1 MLNDSEDKI
10 AAAIL
15 IRLRISGALDCENNQ
30 AHFFF
35 VGGMLM
41 HKQKVRIQLSEH
53 FTCGKLLRFSIPS
66 IVMMI
71 FTSIYSIV
79 DGIFVSNFAGDTA
92 FAGLNLIFPVI
103 MILGAVGMM
112 FGAGGS
118 AILARTLGEGDKE
131 RAGRYFSMFVVAVV
145 CVAIVFGVLG
155 SIFMDTFAHLLGKNA
170 TAETVEEAI
179 VYGRVSLIGLPF
191 CMLQYSF
198 QSFFIT
204 AEKPTLGFF
213 VTVIAGVVNAVLDA
227 VFIICFSWGLAGAAA
242 ATVIGQVV
250 GGIVPIIYFLR
261 KNDSLLQLLRPVFS
275 FRVLVSA
282 CTNGSSELL
291 TNISSSVV
299 AILYNSI
306 LLSVAGDDGVIA
318 YGVIMYMNTVFMGIF
333 YGFAMGISPIIGFHY
348 GAKNQDELKG
358 LFRRGLF
365 ILTVMGVILFGL
377 AEALSVPFAAA
388 FTSSDVARE
397 LTQYGIWIYSIAYI
411 LMGITYTV
419 PRSLLHSA
427 QAVHRHLFLFC
438 ERFCFNAEPYCCFL
452 LLAELQVFGRQLFWQ
467 KGCR

>member
-1 MLNDSEDKI
+1 
-10 AAAIL
+10 
-15 IRLRISGALDCENNQ
+15 
-30 AHFFF
+30 
-35 VGGMLM
+35 
-41 HKQKVRIQLSEH
+41 
-53 FTCGKLLRFSIPS
+53 
-66 IVMMI
+66 
-71 FTSIYSIV
+71 
-79 DGIFVSNFAGDTA
+79 
-92 FAGLNLIFPVI
+92 
-103 MILGAVGMM
+103 
-112 FGAGGS
+112 
-118 AILARTLGEGDKE
+118 
-131 RAGRYFSMFVVAVV
+131 
-145 CVAIVFGVLG
+145 
-155 SIFMDTFAHLLGKNA
+155 
-170 TAETVEEAI
+170 
-179 VYGRVSLIGLPF
+179 
-191 CMLQYSF
+191 MLQYSF

-411 LMGITYTV
+411 LMGINVYG
-419 PRSLLHSA
+419 SA
-427 QAVHRHLFLFC
+427 FFTALGAGGASAFISFLRTFLFQC
-438 ERFCFNAEPYCCFL
+438 GAVL
-452 LLAELQVFGRQLFWQ
+452 LLSFISGITGIWAAIILAEGLSLIVTAILLLTLRKKYGY
-467 KGCR
+467 